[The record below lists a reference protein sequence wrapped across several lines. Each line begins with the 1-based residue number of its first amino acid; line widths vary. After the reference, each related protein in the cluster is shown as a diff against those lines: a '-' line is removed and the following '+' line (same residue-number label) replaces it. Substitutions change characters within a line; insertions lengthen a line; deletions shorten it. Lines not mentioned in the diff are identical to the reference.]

1 MSRRSSSSS
10 WLAGLLLLGLGG
22 PAAAETFEA
31 AIAKYRFEPA
41 ELSIRPGDTVRW
53 VNREARTSHSLVIR
67 GQESPRLFPG
77 ESWEYRFDEAGRYEY
92 FCGPHP
98 EMKGV
103 VVVAE

>member
-1 MSRRSSSSS
+1 MSRRSNFKP
-10 WLAGLLLLGLGG
+10 WLTGLLFLVLCG
-22 PAAAETFEA
+22 PAAAATHEA
-31 AIAKYRFEPA
+31 AIADYRFAPA
-41 ELSIRPGDTVRW
+41 ELRIRPGDTVRW

-67 GQESPRLFPG
+67 SQESPRLFPG
-77 ESWEYRFDEAGRYEY
+77 ESWEYRFDEAGRYDY